1 MTKLQLL
8 AHYKEEDDLIEGYL
22 KRAYDGTTELRI
34 LEAGCGQHWP
44 LKLEGIKYRITGV
57 DLDPEA
63 MRYRVEVV
71 KDLDEAVVADLRA
84 VDLGDRKFDII
95 YNSFVLEHIQNAEQV
110 LGNFKN
116 WLVPGGLIILKIPDR
131 DSVFGF
137 LTNLTPFWFHVFYH
151 RRILHRPDAGKP
163 GYGPYPT
170 YYDKVVSRQGIHDW
184 CRANGFTLREERGLA
199 PYLVE
204 RGFRSRCIT
213 AITRIVSALSLGRLP
228 WRHCNLTLVLQKP
241 PATSS

>member
-1 MTKLQLL
+1 MV
-8 AHYKEEDDLIEGYL
+8 A
-22 KRAYDGTTELRI
+22 ELRI

-44 LKLEGIKYRITGV
+44 LNLEGIKYRITGV

-63 MRYRVEVV
+63 MRYRVEVI
-71 KDLDEAVVADLRA
+71 KDLDEAVVADLRQ
-84 VDLGDRKFDII
+84 VDLGDRKFDVV
-95 YNSFVLEHIQNAEQV
+95 YNSFVLEHIENAEHV
-110 LGNFKN
+110 LQNFKN

-151 RRILHRPDAGKP
+151 RHILRRPHSGEP

-170 YYDKVVSRQGIHDW
+170 YYDKVVSRKGIQEW
-184 CRANGFTLREERGLA
+184 CKANGFTLREERGLA

-204 RGFRSRCIT
+204 RGLRQRCIT
-213 AITRIVSALSLGRLP
+213 AITRIVSALSFGRLP
-228 WRHCNLTLVLQKP
+228 WRHSNLTFVLEKTAA
-241 PATSS
+241 PAT